1 MNKNQ
6 FVEQLSRVTGTS
18 KAESKSW
25 VDSFIKGIQFYINT
39 GNGIRLSG
47 LGSFTRVRR
56 KARKG
61 RNPRTGEQI
70 NIPAKWA
77 PKFKPSQKLKELVHK
92 KNKKPSIPKKVS
104 LSIGEKGG
112 LCVSGI
118 NKFPVTLYKDQW
130 KKLLQNSSKILSFID
145 EYEAVLSHEGSRKK
159 SVKDDLK
166 MKKSSKGGFSVYGFG
181 RFPIT
186 LKGEQWRVLLS
197 KKRTILKYISEN
209 NSKLKSKPRNIKS
222 ASDK

>member
-1 MNKNQ
+1 MG
-6 FVEQLSRVTGTS
+6 SS
-18 KAESKSW
+18 KAQSRKWIE
-25 VDSFIKGIQFYINT
+25 SFIMGIHLNINSKD
-39 GNGIRLSG
+39 GIRLSG
-47 LGSFTRVRR
+47 LGLFTRIRR
-56 KARKG
+56 KARNG

-70 NIPAKWA
+70 NVPAKWA

-92 KNKKPSIPKKVS
+92 KKKKPSIPKKVS

-130 KKLLQNSSKILSFID
+130 KKLLQNSSKILNFIA
-145 EYEAVLSHEGSRKK
+145 EYEAVLSHEESRKK
-159 SVKDDLK
+159 VGNGDLK
-166 MKKSSKGGFSVYGFG
+166 MKKAAKGGFSVYGFG
-181 RFPIT
+181 SFPIT

-209 NSKLKSKPRNIKS
+209 NSKLKSKPRNVKS

>member
-1 MNKNQ
+1 MNKRQ
-6 FVEQLSRVTGTS
+6 FIDHIAQAIGTS
-18 KAESKSW
+18 KAESKRW
-25 VDSFIKGIQFYINT
+25 VDSFIEGIHLFVNSD
-39 GNGIRLSG
+39 NGIRLSR

-56 KARKG
+56 KARNG
-61 RNPRTGEQI
+61 RNPRTGEKI

-77 PKFKPSQKLKELVHK
+77 LKFKPSQKLKELVHK
-92 KNKKPSIPKKVS
+92 KKKKPSIPKKVS
-104 LSIGEKGG
+104 MSIGEKGG
-112 LCVSGI
+112 LCFSGI

-130 KKLLQNSSKILSFID
+130 KKLLQNSSKILNFIT
-145 EYEAVLSHEGSRKK
+145 EYEAVLSHEESRKK
-159 SVKDDLK
+159 VGKDDLK
-166 MKKSSKGGFSVYGFG
+166 MKKAAKGGFSVYGFG
-181 RFPIT
+181 RFPII